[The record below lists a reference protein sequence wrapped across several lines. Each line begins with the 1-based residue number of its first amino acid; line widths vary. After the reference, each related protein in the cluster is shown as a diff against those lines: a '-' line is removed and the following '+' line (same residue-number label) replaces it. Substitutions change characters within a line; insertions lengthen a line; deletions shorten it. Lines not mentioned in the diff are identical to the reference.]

1 MSLENPI
8 LHATPLLLQ
17 ASGQHS
23 SITRKPGTTVAS
35 YRPRLRL
42 HEAEY
47 AFQSH
52 PQGLGMGAGKGAL
65 MCTLGSHPTPLALSR
80 VPWSIFG
87 SIYPFKDQ
95 ETEAQKEDGALPVT
109 EAGTDGLGL
118 AKQSWTCLIQL
129 TFNCCGPCLSPTLPT
144 SPQVQTLKLLSAA
157 RPLASP
163 LSSSLVLSVNTS
175 SRAWG

>member
-8 LHATPLLLQ
+8 LRATPLLLQ
-17 ASGQHS
+17 ARASGQHS
-23 SITRKPGTTVAS
+23 SVTWKPGISVAS
-35 YRPRLRL
+35 YRLCLRL

-47 AFQSH
+47 AFH
-52 PQGLGMGAGKGAL
+52 HTPRGWGGGL
-65 MCTLGSHPTPLALSR
+65 MCTLGSHRTPLALSR

-95 ETEAQKEDGALPVT
+95 ETEAQKEDGAQPVT

-118 AKQSWTCLIQL
+118 AKQSWTRLIQL